1 MHMIY
6 EMNINIIKIKN
17 IKQVEYM
24 FYNNFYKENKYFILD
39 QMIKLEIIYR
49 KKLVFYLHGMKKLI
63 E

>member
-1 MHMIY
+1 
-6 EMNINIIKIKN
+6 MNINIIKIKN